1 MLAAQLYRLRH
12 DKVFWGGLICMVFYA
27 LAVLG
32 IAVNGQIRQGYQVAL
47 DQLLFYGYGLDSFI
61 PVAGLVLSAGISF
74 FTGTEYSDGTIR
86 NKFVIGHSR
95 AAVYLSNLLVSGS
108 AMLLMAGVWM
118 LAALIGVPFLGFW
131 KTGTANLLLYLLIA
145 VLFMAALT
153 ALFTLVGMNVSGK
166 AASAVASLLLAL
178 GLLLAAGMLFSSLSQ
193 PEMTSGVTVTA
204 DGMSMTDPMPN
215 PSYVGGMRREVYT
228 FLMDA
233 LPTGQGLLMA
243 NLSVERPL
251 RMLAASAGIAAA
263 ATVGGIFLFRRKD
276 LK

>member
-1 MLAAQLYRLRH
+1 MSRLLSAGYSRLWRN
-12 DKVFWGGLICMVFYA
+12 KVFWLEMG
-27 LAVLG
+27 AVLVY
-32 IAVNGQIRQGYQVAL
+32 AVVFMLNGCRQAAANGGVGYSL
-47 DQLLFYGYGLDSFI
+47 DQFYFHFAVSVGLFGAIFTSLFI
-61 PVAGLVLSAGISF
+61 
-74 FTGTEYSDGTIR
+74 GTEYSDGAIR
-86 NKFVIGHSR
+86 NKFVVGHSR

-118 LAALIGVPFLGFW
+118 LAALIGVPSLGFW
-131 KTGTANLLLYLLIA
+131 RTGAANLLLYLLIA

-178 GLLLAAGMLFSSLSQ
+178 GLLLTASLLYNSLSQ
-193 PEMTSGVTVTA
+193 PEMTNEIIVTTEGI
-204 DGMSMTDPMPN
+204 DMTEPVPN
-215 PSYVGGMRREVYT
+215 PSYVSGAKREAYM

-243 NLSVERPL
+243 NLSIERPL

>member
-1 MLAAQLYRLRH
+1 MSRLLSAGYSRLWKN
-12 DKVFWGGLICMVFYA
+12 KVFWLEMG
-27 LAVLG
+27 AVLVYAVVFMLNGCRQAAANGG
-32 IAVNGQIRQGYQVAL
+32 IGYSL
-47 DQLLFYGYGLDSFI
+47 DQFYFHFAVSVGLFGAIFTSLFI
-61 PVAGLVLSAGISF
+61 
-74 FTGTEYSDGTIR
+74 GTEYSDGTIR

-108 AMLLMAGVWM
+108 AMLLMAGVW
-118 LAALIGVPFLGFW
+118 
-131 KTGTANLLLYLLIA
+131 
-145 VLFMAALT
+145 
-153 ALFTLVGMNVSGK
+153 NVSGK

>member
-1 MLAAQLYRLRH
+1 MSRLLSAGYSRLWKN
-12 DKVFWGGLICMVFYA
+12 KVFWLEMG
-27 LAVLG
+27 AVLVYAVVFMLNGCRQAAANGG
-32 IAVNGQIRQGYQVAL
+32 IGYSL
-47 DQLLFYGYGLDSFI
+47 DQFYFHFAVSVGLFGAIFTSLFI
-61 PVAGLVLSAGISF
+61 
-74 FTGTEYSDGTIR
+74 GTEYSDGTIR

-131 KTGTANLLLYLLIA
+131 KTGAANLLLYLLIA

-243 NLSVERPL
+243 NLSVERPQ